1 MAIRVT
7 SWLSRPGLLRTLLSH
22 LRLAVRLV
30 REPRVP
36 LLTKVVPCLATL
48 YVVSPIDFIPDVLPL
63 VGQLDDLTI
72 ILIAL
77 EAFLRL
83 CPTAALAHHREAI
96 AQGRRYSP
104 IPLTDD
110 FIDTEWRHEN

>member
-1 MAIRVT
+1 MAIRAT

-22 LRLAVRLV
+22 ARLAVRLV

-36 LLTKVVPCLATL
+36 LLAKTVPILATL
-48 YVVSPIDFIPDVLPL
+48 YVVSPVDFIPDVVPL

-72 ILIAL
+72 MLIAL

-83 CPTAALAHHREAI
+83 CPHAALAHHREAI
-96 AQGRRYSP
+96 AQRRRYSP
-104 IPLTDD
+104 ISPADD